1 MKFLRKYYPYLIAL
15 VVIAI
20 VLLAVGKKKGWFGQQ
35 NGIKISTELV
45 EPRDITEVV
54 SANGKIQPEI
64 EVKVSPDI
72 SGEVIELYVKEGD
85 EVKAGDLLAVIDP
98 EIYRSTL
105 DRAVAALNSQ
115 KANEANAGA
124 RLAQARAQFTNARL
138 SFQRNEKL
146 HKEGAISSAEYDAAK
161 ASFEVAEA
169 EVQAAEQGVKASTY
183 TVRSAEASVKEARES
198 LQKTSIFAPTNGTVS
213 RLSIE
218 KGERVVGASQFS
230 SGTEIMRIANLN
242 SMEVNIS
249 VNENDIVRV
258 SLGDTCIV
266 EVDSYLDRDFR
277 GIVTEIATSANIT
290 GTSVDQVTNF
300 DVKVRILPESY
311 SDMVPEDNARFSPFR
326 PGMSA
331 TVDIQTEKVYNVLTV
346 PIQAVTTRSGDDSLM
361 KSSADSMDLIGMDE
375 EEIQEV
381 VFLYEDGKA
390 KMLNVSTGIQD
401 NAYIQIT
408 KGLEKGQEVI
418 TAPYRAV
425 SRNLK
430 DGDVVNKVPRE
441 ELFTEKDK

>member
-1 MKFLRKYYPYLIAL
+1 
-15 VVIAI
+15 
-20 VLLAVGKKKGWFGQQ
+20 
-35 NGIKISTELV
+35 
-45 EPRDITEVV
+45 
-54 SANGKIQPEI
+54 
-64 EVKVSPDI
+64 
-72 SGEVIELYVKEGD
+72 
-85 EVKAGDLLAVIDP
+85 
-98 EIYRSTL
+98 
-105 DRAVAALNSQ
+105 
-115 KANEANAGA
+115 
-124 RLAQARAQFTNARL
+124 
-138 SFQRNEKL
+138 
-146 HKEGAISSAEYDAAK
+146 
-161 ASFEVAEA
+161 
-169 EVQAAEQGVKASTY
+169 
-183 TVRSAEASVKEARES
+183 
-198 LQKTSIFAPTNGTVS
+198 
-213 RLSIE
+213 
-218 KGERVVGASQFS
+218 
-230 SGTEIMRIANLN
+230 
-242 SMEVNIS
+242 
-249 VNENDIVRV
+249 
-258 SLGDTCIV
+258 
-266 EVDSYLDRDFR
+266 
-277 GIVTEIATSANIT
+277 
-290 GTSVDQVTNF
+290 
-300 DVKVRILPESY
+300 VRILPESY

>member
-45 EPRDITEVV
+45 EARDITEVV

-311 SDMVPEDNARFSPFR
+311 ADMVPEDNARFSPFR